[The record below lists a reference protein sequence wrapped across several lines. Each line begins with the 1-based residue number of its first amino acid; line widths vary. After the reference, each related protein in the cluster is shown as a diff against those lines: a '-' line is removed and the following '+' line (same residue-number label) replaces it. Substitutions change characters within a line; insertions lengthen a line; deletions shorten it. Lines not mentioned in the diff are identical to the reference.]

1 MAPITTPSASRHPAL
16 SVGVLDYGLQTLEA
30 FSREHCASHGRLL
43 RRYELSFQALY
54 TEGAAEKMRLIVKP
68 GDAAPELD
76 SAPVHSDN
84 LAISIAHVNAEWQP
98 VEDRLIQPKQAS
110 G

>member
-1 MAPITTPSASRHPAL
+1 
-16 SVGVLDYGLQTLEA
+16 
-30 FSREHCASHGRLL
+30 
-43 RRYELSFQALY
+43 
-54 TEGAAEKMRLIVKP
+54 MRLIVKP